1 MLAITVAYDS
11 TALCC
16 KTGLPAVSRNMQ
28 YKTAELRQRERSHRL
43 VWAFEAVAAIHSE
56 ASWSERASSAHPTR
70 RLINAGS
77 HRKERPRE
85 AKIDGHDPG
94 CYFSCSVAPQGGI
107 VGARAGLLF

>member
-16 KTGLPAVSRNMQ
+16 KTGFPAVSRNMQ

-56 ASWSERASSAHPTR
+56 ASWSERASSAHPTSQKTDQR
-70 RLINAGS
+70 RQSSKRAA
-77 HRKERPRE
+77 ERSKDR
-85 AKIDGHDPG
+85 
-94 CYFSCSVAPQGGI
+94 
-107 VGARAGLLF
+107 GARSGLLAAQ

>member
-1 MLAITVAYDS
+1 MLAITVAYES

-28 YKTAELRQRERSHRL
+28 YKAAVLRQRERSHRL

-77 HRKERPRE
+77 
-85 AKIDGHDPG
+85 
-94 CYFSCSVAPQGGI
+94 APLLDAGRHVPACGPCGI
-107 VGARAGLLF
+107 ELAGRYDTKFGRMRSI

>member
-56 ASWSERASSAHPTR
+56 ASWSERASPAHPTR

-85 AKIDGHDPG
+85 AKIEGHDPG
-94 CYFSCSVAPQGGI
+94 C
-107 VGARAGLLF
+107 